1 MKDQSNLPRQNS
13 VQTTVYI
20 SSCDN
25 LHQSGTQMSLTNL
38 NYVEYSHK
46 SDKIPVRK
54 RFKRCAISL
63 PHIREQFQSD
73 SKQLCFARWWSQ
85 TDSFNTVTDVWI
97 INQVKI
103 QQFFFYHFGRWT
115 EWTVRMELK
124 RDRIQIWYRITQ
136 FSEPCQLWLKP

>member
-73 SKQLCFARWWSQ
+73 SKQLCFAR
-85 TDSFNTVTDVWI
+85 
-97 INQVKI
+97 
-103 QQFFFYHFGRWT
+103 
-115 EWTVRMELK
+115 
-124 RDRIQIWYRITQ
+124 
-136 FSEPCQLWLKP
+136 

>member
-54 RFKRCAISL
+54 RLKRRAISL
-63 PHIREQFQSD
+63 PQIREQFQSD
-73 SKQLCFARWWSQ
+73 SKQLCFA
-85 TDSFNTVTDVWI
+85 
-97 INQVKI
+97 
-103 QQFFFYHFGRWT
+103 
-115 EWTVRMELK
+115 L
-124 RDRIQIWYRITQ
+124 
-136 FSEPCQLWLKP
+136 